1 MWSSYFALR
10 LILLRICK
18 YLCNPI
24 SPVWLGFKQIN
35 KRFWKCGDMLSKN
48 NANKVLREFILF
60 FSLEMHMIL
69 SVNNTYK
76 RSCTLAFNT
85 YWQHRR
91 YEVACL
97 LTQHSDENWNENDW
111 PIISIN
117 MTWINYLPFRTCSL
131 SLWCMA
137 RLHWSL
143 NGCLLRYCSR
153 SEKQRVS

>member
-1 MWSSYFALR
+1 MYHFNLCDQAIFALR

-69 SVNNTYK
+69 SVIVWSPRQIICNNK
-76 RSCTLAFNT
+76 
-85 YWQHRR
+85 
-91 YEVACL
+91 
-97 LTQHSDENWNENDW
+97 
-111 PIISIN
+111 
-117 MTWINYLPFRTCSL
+117 TWINCLPFRTCSL